1 MRTVFYVF
9 DGICET
15 TSYETKCRLEKEM
28 KSKAR
33 VELRKDT
40 PQKPQLTPMRKA
52 MLEQFGYVHPRL
64 KDKVVLG

>member
-15 TSYETKCRLEKEM
+15 TSYETKCCLEKEM

-33 VELRKDT
+33 VELRKDA